1 MPTGQPGN
9 LVSVR
14 CKVESAFGTA
24 VSGASAEVLR
34 IQPGQGLTHSRVLVE
49 DPEVRRDGQRGMA
62 RFGSV
67 NVGGSYPATLSVG
80 SLDTFWQALFG
91 STWVAAV
98 PITVDGGGANTN
110 FIVVDDHTVTFTGS
124 ASLITLGL
132 RAGDVGRF
140 TNMSTAAN
148 NSVNVRVKTVTANGF
163 TTHGT
168 PLTIQGADAAAT
180 FTIAKKL
187 KNFTSVADQTRR
199 SYTIEEYNEI
209 FDDSELFVGCRVV
222 SAHITMGVD
231 GVIRVEFGITGQNMT
246 VPGTVASPNFTSPTE
261 YVSIGLV
268 AEDAKISV
276 NGSDLAVVTS
286 LDIMIDR
293 GGKALHALGNS
304 GLCSDVFEGPFKVTG
319 SFTAMRT
326 ALTGSNIA
334 TYLAETDDVA
344 LHVLAVEPESEPK
357 DFVSFFLGRMKLL
370 GAATDLG
377 GDGGQVENVPFY
389 AAAKSTTT
397 GFDSPCTMT
406 ICTSAA

>member
-14 CKVESAFGTA
+14 AKVESVFGTP
-24 VSGASAEVLR
+24 VSGASAEVFR
-34 IQPGQGLTHSRVLVE
+34 IQPGQGLTHSRTLVE
-49 DPEVRRDGQRGMA
+49 DPEVRRDGQRAMA

-80 SLDTFWQALFG
+80 SFDTFWQALFG
-91 STWVAAV
+91 STWAAAAA
-98 PITVDGGGANTN
+98 ITVNNGASLTS
-110 FIVVDDHTVTFTGS
+110 FEVTDDHTVAFVGS
-124 ASLITLGL
+124 TDLTTLL
-132 RAGDVGRF
+132 KVGDVARF
-140 TNMSTAAN
+140 TNMSNSAN
-148 NSVNVRVKTVTANGF
+148 NNINLRIKTVSAAGF

-168 PLTIQGADAAAT
+168 PLTIQTADTAAT
-180 FTIAKKL
+180 LTVAKKL
-187 KNFTSVADQTRR
+187 KNFTSAATQTRR
-199 SYTIEEYNEI
+199 SFTIEEYNEI
-209 FDDSELFVGCRVV
+209 FDDSELFSGCRVV

-231 GVIRVEFGITGQNMT
+231 GVIRVEFGIIGRNMT
-246 VPGTVASPNFTSPTE
+246 IPGSAATPVFTSPTE

-293 GGKALHALGNS
+293 GGRPLHCLGND
-304 GLCSDVFEGPFKVTG
+304 GLCADVFEGPFKVTG

-326 ALTGSNIA
+326 ALTGSNLA
-334 TYLAETDDVA
+334 TYLAETDNVE

-357 DFVSFFLGRMKLL
+357 DFISFFLARLKLL
-370 GAATDLG
+370 GAGTDLG
-377 GDGGQVENVPFY
+377 SDGGQIENVPFY
-389 AAAKSTTT
+389 AAAKNTAT
-397 GFDSPCTMT
+397 GYDAPCTMT